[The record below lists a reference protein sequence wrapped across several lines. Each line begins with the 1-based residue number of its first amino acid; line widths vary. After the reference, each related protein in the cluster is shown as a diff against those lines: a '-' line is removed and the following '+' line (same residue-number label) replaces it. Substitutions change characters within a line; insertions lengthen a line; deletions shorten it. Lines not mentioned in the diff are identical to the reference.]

1 MSKKEQ
7 MKAGCLKRVLL
18 IFLGVIVA
26 AVVIT
31 YVRRQRSDESAGP
44 RQRETRA
51 MPVEAEP
58 VLIGPMAQRRLF
70 SGTLE
75 PSARLVV
82 APKISARIAR
92 ILVDLSDRV
101 ERGTMVVL
109 LEDDEFEQAVTS
121 ATADLAV
128 ATAQAE
134 EAANR
139 QDLAQRELER
149 VRTLEERGVAS
160 SAALDSAE
168 TEFIMRQSALQ
179 VAQANLQA
187 REAALATARIRLGY
201 TRVTATW
208 SDGDPERVVAERF
221 VDEGDTVAANTPLL
235 AVVSMR
241 PIRSVFFVPERD
253 YALLRPGQEVL
264 LRADAF
270 PNETFAGQVNR
281 ISPVFRQES
290 RQARIEVAAENA
302 DERLKPGMF
311 VRATVVL
318 QTIDEARSVPAAAL
332 TRRGGE
338 IGLFMVDETDGTDT
352 ARWVVVETGIE
363 SENRVQILQPELVGL
378 VVTLGQQLLADGVPV
393 RVVGD
398 E

>member
-1 MSKKEQ
+1 
-7 MKAGCLKRVLL
+7 
-18 IFLGVIVA
+18 
-26 AVVIT
+26 
-31 YVRRQRSDESAGP
+31 
-44 RQRETRA
+44 
-51 MPVEAEP
+51 MPVEAEA
-58 VLIGPMAQRRLF
+58 VVVGPMEQRRLF

-82 APKISARIAR
+82 APKISGRIAR

-101 ERGTMVVL
+101 ERGDTVVL
-109 LEDDEFEQAVTS
+109 LEDDEYAQAVTS

-139 QDLAQRELER
+139 MELASRELAR

-179 VAQANLQA
+179 VAQANRKA
-187 REAALATARIRLGY
+187 REAALATAEIRLGY
-201 TRVTATW
+201 TRVTAAW
-208 SDGDPERVVAERF
+208 SEGDPERVVAERF

-241 PIRSVFFVPERD
+241 PIRSVFYVPERD
-253 YALLRPGQEVL
+253 YALLHPGQDVI

-270 PNETFAGQVNR
+270 PDETFSGRVNR

-290 RQARIEVAAENA
+290 RQARVEVVAENA

-311 VRATVVL
+311 VRAMVVL
-318 QTIDEARSVPAAAL
+318 QTLDEARSVPAEAL
-332 TRRGGE
+332 TRRQGE
-338 IGLFMVDETDGTDT
+338 MGVFRVDETEDV
-352 ARWVVVETGIE
+352 ARWEVVETGIE
-363 SENRVQILQPELVGL
+363 SEGRVQIIRPTLEGQ

-393 RVVGD
+393 RIVEV